1 MTICD
6 CPILFAFYNSEFTN
20 WEKTGRSTRP
30 GSLVAHACSLVC
42 WRRDN
47 VEAGN
52 STFVIA
58 SPLLWIRLRKP
69 LQKGTFLSSD
79 CFFFISYGLWTI
91 FANKFSIHT
100 WLTRELDEQTALF
113 WMHISLRTTP
123 RASNFIS
130 LKFIAELKEFS
141 RFVSQFVIL
150 FSTWTYSLFTTVL
163 YIRKSFRIKRF
174 NSQFV

>member
-1 MTICD
+1 M
-6 CPILFAFYNSEFTN
+6 
-20 WEKTGRSTRP
+20 
-30 GSLVAHACSLVC
+30 
-42 WRRDN
+42 
-47 VEAGN
+47 
-52 STFVIA
+52 
-58 SPLLWIRLRKP
+58 
-69 LQKGTFLSSD
+69 
-79 CFFFISYGLWTI
+79 
-91 FANKFSIHT
+91 
-100 WLTRELDEQTALF
+100 TRELDEQTALF

-163 YIRKSFRIKRF
+163 YTRKSFQIKRF